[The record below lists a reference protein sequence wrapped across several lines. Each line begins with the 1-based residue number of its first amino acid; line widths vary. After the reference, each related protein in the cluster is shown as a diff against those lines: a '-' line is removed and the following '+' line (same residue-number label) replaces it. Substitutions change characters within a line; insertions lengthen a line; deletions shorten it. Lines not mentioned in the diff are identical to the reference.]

1 MSLFEHY
8 APRGL
13 ECVCG
18 NLRMAARAVSSIYDR
33 HLKAVGLQSSQM
45 AVLWAVAGRR
55 SAPINEIAGVIAMD
69 ETTLLRNLRV
79 LERRR
84 LVAFHV
90 GDDRRERIAA
100 ERVDAFVDALKVHRI
115 GYSWAG
121 PVSLAVPFDIRA
133 LRRDAGWRGAL
144 VRFSVGLEAVDDLIA
159 DAEQAL
165 ARLRA

>member
-55 SAPINEIAGVIAMD
+55 SAPVNEIAGVIAMD

-90 GDDRRERIAA
+90 GDDRRERIVQLTA
-100 ERVDAFVDALKVHRI
+100 E
-115 GYSWAG
+115 G
-121 PVSLAVPFDIRA
+121 RA
-133 LRRDAGWRGAL
+133 LFESALPAWKEAQREVARVLDGGSVDDMNRKL
-144 VRFSVGLEAVDDLIA
+144 VRLTRS
-159 DAEQAL
+159 
-165 ARLRA
+165 LR

>member
-1 MSLFEHY
+1 MNLFEHY

-18 NLRMAARAVSSIYDR
+18 NLRMAARAVSSIYDQ
-33 HLKAVGLQSSQM
+33 HLKEVGLQSSQM

-55 SAPINEIAGVIAMD
+55 SAPVNEIAGVIAMD

-90 GDDRRERIAA
+90 GDDRRERIVQLTA
-100 ERVDAFVDALKVHRI
+100 E
-115 GYSWAG
+115 G
-121 PVSLAVPFDIRA
+121 RA
-133 LRRDAGWRGAL
+133 LFESALPAWKEAQREVAKVLDGGSVDDMNRKL
-144 VRFSVGLEAVDDLIA
+144 VRLTRS
-159 DAEQAL
+159 
-165 ARLRA
+165 LR

>member
-55 SAPINEIAGVIAMD
+55 SAPVNEIAGVIAMD

-90 GDDRRERIAA
+90 GDDRRERIVQLTA
-100 ERVDAFVDALKVHRI
+100 E
-115 GYSWAG
+115 G
-121 PVSLAVPFDIRA
+121 RA
-133 LRRDAGWRGAL
+133 LFESALPAWKEAQGEVAKVLDGGSVDDMNRKL
-144 VRFSVGLEAVDDLIA
+144 VRLTRS
-159 DAEQAL
+159 
-165 ARLRA
+165 LR